1 LINSDPL
8 TSKETSLTNGSGGDL
23 QLGQWSLQDSNTP
36 SEMDHV
42 VSDVQWSAVTTLEE
56 EEQPLATHQAKT
68 DQCKG
73 VTVDQWKSCSICLEE
88 LADSELLV
96 HQMVYYYLVVTIVL
110 IGGHHHYHLLKM
122 FLCCLK

>member
-1 LINSDPL
+1 MVAIDKFDCMCSETLFTISG
-8 TSKETSLTNGSGGDL
+8 SKETSLTNGSGGDL

-56 EEQPLATHQAKT
+56 EEQPLATRQAKT

-96 HQMVYYYLVVTIVL
+96 HRSCGATFC
-110 IGGHHHYHLLKM
+110 HS
-122 FLCCLK
+122 CLEVILH